1 MTPTKPQRE
10 VKSPGAATPQVVE
23 PGVTYAFNL
32 VLDKAGS
39 TAVAQF
45 HLPLNMDE
53 SSMRAYT
60 DKALHVVEMVQLK
73 FDRDKLK
80 VEIKLSAMMIDR
92 QKEELKQA
100 RIARDEEAKRSGSG
114 KVAKPVTQ
122 QLLSIDNSVKQSM
135 ARHEAMLLDLAQME
149 KRLGSDSSPNN

>member
-1 MTPTKPQRE
+1 
-10 VKSPGAATPQVVE
+10 
-23 PGVTYAFNL
+23 
-32 VLDKAGS
+32 
-39 TAVAQF
+39 
-45 HLPLNMDE
+45 
-53 SSMRAYT
+53 MRAYT

-149 KRLGSDSSPNN
+149 KRLGPDSSPNN